1 MRAVEP
7 IIKFDL
13 ALSSFCLGH
22 RFNLPLAKLSR
33 LISHTGDGH
42 LYLLIGLIAWALDTT
57 TGVAFFKVGILAFI
71 IELPIYWVLKN
82 GFRRR
87 RPYDRSESLTS
98 FIQPADQYSL
108 PSGHTAAGFLMAT
121 LIASFYPQ
129 YAIAAYGWA
138 AAVSASRIFL
148 GVHFFTDIV
157 IGAGLGIACAK
168 LALMLTM

>member
-7 IIKFDL
+7 IVRFDL

-42 LYLLIGLIAWALDTT
+42 LYLLLGLIAWVVEPSSGAIFL
-57 TGVAFFKVGILAFI
+57 KVGILAFI
-71 IELPIYWVLKN
+71 IELPIYWTLKN
-82 GFRRR
+82 AFRRR

-98 FIQPADQYSL
+98 FIQPADRYSL

-129 YAIAAYGWA
+129 YAAAAYGWA
-138 AAVSASRIFL
+138 LAVSASRILL

-157 IGAGLGIACAK
+157 IGAGLGVLCAK
-168 LALMLTM
+168 LALILTM